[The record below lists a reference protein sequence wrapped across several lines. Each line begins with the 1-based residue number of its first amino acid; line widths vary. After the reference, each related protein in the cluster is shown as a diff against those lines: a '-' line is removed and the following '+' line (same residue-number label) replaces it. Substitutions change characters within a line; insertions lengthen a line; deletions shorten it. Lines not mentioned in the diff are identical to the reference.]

1 MAARAGQRVLEL
13 GCGCGLVGLAAAAA
27 GASEVVMTDLVLAM
41 ARRNLEHNFPEGSD
55 DPVVRAQPGAGRT
68 CSALPCAVLVVRLAR
83 WA

>member
-1 MAARAGQRVLEL
+1 MLEL

-55 DPVVRAQPGAGRT
+55 DPSVRTRARPDTMRI
-68 CSALPCAVLVVRLAR
+68 CAVLCRVRSG
-83 WA
+83 